1 MENTC
6 DSENCK
12 LFDLLGGTP
21 EQCPNYQETWW
32 TPQINGKPG
41 TPILIKDCAPRRIF
55 IMIQE
60 LYNRMIGIQQAQEKQ
75 RDENIWVQVVA
86 ETIGKN
92 IGGVDLGA
100 FVKERQRLDRIQRLE
115 QDLEHKKT
123 EELEEIPEI
132 IEPEETTN

>member
-12 LFDLLGGTP
+12 LFDLLGGIP

-32 TPQINGKPG
+32 TPEINGKPG
-41 TPILIKDCAPRRIF
+41 TPILIKDCAPRRTF

-92 IGGVDLGA
+92 IGGVDLSS
-100 FVKERQRLDRIQRLE
+100 FVKERQRLDRV
-115 QDLEHKKT
+115 QDLNKSLSIKK
-123 EELEEIPEI
+123 PKKY
-132 IEPEETTN
+132 PKK